1 MANPTHLSILMQG
14 VDTWNNW
21 REANPSEEPDLRD
34 SDLSGKDLRGVNF
47 YNTNLNGSI
56 LMGVDFTGGNLI
68 EANLG
73 RTKLNG
79 ASLYKVAAEK
89 SYFTGAD
96 LTDADLRETH
106 MPEAFF
112 GYATLVNTDLS
123 EAILSA
129 ADFRGAALTRAKLNG
144 AKLDSAIFVRTD
156 LTEAELTKTVLQ
168 YSDMTN
174 AICVNSNLSEADLG
188 YARLIETDFTGADLS
203 NCAIYGVSVWGVKAE
218 GSKQSNLILSRE
230 GEPKIT
236 VGNLEVAPFIYILL
250 NNKKIREVIDTITS
264 KVVLILGRFSV
275 PERMA
280 VLGELRNKLPDFDYI
295 PIIFDFDTPT
305 NRDTQETITI
315 LARLSRF
322 IIADI
327 TDPKSI
333 PQELVSI
340 VESLPSVPVQPILE
354 TGKEPW
360 AMYDHIKRYDWVLE
374 IYRYTDLADLL
385 ASLESKVIT
394 PAEAKAKAQVAPRT
408 P

>member
-1 MANPTHLSILMQG
+1 MADPNHLNILMQG
-14 VDTWNNW
+14 ADTWNKW
-21 REANPSEEPDLRD
+21 REVNPNVEPDLRD
-34 SDLSGKDLRGVNF
+34 SDLSGKDLREFNF
-47 YNTNLNGSI
+47 YNTNLSGSN
-56 LMGVDFTGGNLI
+56 LTGVDFRDANLI
-68 EANLG
+68 GANLG

-79 ASLYKVAAEK
+79 ANLYKVPAEH

-96 LTDADLRETH
+96 LTDADLREAH
-106 MPEAFF
+106 MPETFF

-123 EAILSA
+123 KAILSA
-129 ADFRGAALTRAKLNG
+129 ADFRGATLTRAKLNE
-144 AKLDSAIFVRTD
+144 ARLDGAIFVKTD
-156 LTEAELTKTVLQ
+156 LTEADLTKTVLQ

-174 AICVNSNLSEADLG
+174 AICVSSNLSEADLG
-188 YARLIETDFTGADLS
+188 YARLIETDFTGAELS
-203 NCAIYGVSVWGVKAE
+203 NCAIYGISVWGVKAD

-250 NNKKIREVIDTITS
+250 NNKKIRDVIDTITS

-280 VLGELRNKLPDFDYI
+280 VLNELRNKLPDFDYI
-295 PIIFDFDTPT
+295 PVIFDFDTPT
-305 NRDTQETITI
+305 TRDTEETITI

-333 PQELVSI
+333 PQELTSI
-340 VESLPSVPVQPILE
+340 VSSLPSVPVQPILE

-360 AMYDHIKRYDWVLE
+360 GMYDHIERYPWVLE
-374 IYRYTDLADLL
+374 IFRYNDLADLL
-385 ASLESKVIT
+385 VSLGSKVIA
-394 PAEAKAKAQVAPRT
+394 PAEAKAKAQVATRP